1 MSAHARPLAVI
12 LAAALGGCAS
22 QSHRIPREDLMV
34 LAQTDPSARGAK
46 VRVIQGLG
54 NELDPPPAPRASGGV
69 DVVVVAPIWVDGTP
83 HHHGHVHGG
92 GGGGGGPTSPGGGSQ
107 LAKAKKEDA
116 KALLVVAAVVAG
128 ALALTEGLRYDGW
141 VRLHPMHPVHLYGP
155 YGEYTWMPLAQVTP
169 DVAAWADVAIVREG
183 EGPWEPLGRAP
194 LDRVGFT
201 YSLLLGGGQFALLGT
216 DPEAGFQSHLQVG
229 FFPLQVF
236 GVQLDLAYGW
246 AEDDFGNQLFDGRG
260 GVELDL
266 LPLRAGRLHG
276 GVFGVLGVSSRF
288 DDGLQ
293 FDDQDGYLGGGGI
306 LQLELTTRLALTA
319 RGGLTAVHD
328 EHLSELT
335 VGVSIY

>member
-1 MSAHARPLAVI
+1 
-12 LAAALGGCAS
+12 
-22 QSHRIPREDLMV
+22 
-34 LAQTDPSARGAK
+34 
-46 VRVIQGLG
+46 
-54 NELDPPPAPRASGGV
+54 
-69 DVVVVAPIWVDGTP
+69 
-83 HHHGHVHGG
+83 
-92 GGGGGGPTSPGGGSQ
+92 
-107 LAKAKKEDA
+107 
-116 KALLVVAAVVAG
+116 
-128 ALALTEGLRYDGW
+128 
-141 VRLHPMHPVHLYGP
+141 
-155 YGEYTWMPLAQVTP
+155 MPLAQVTP
-169 DVAAWADVAIVREG
+169 DVAAWADVAIVRES

-229 FFPLQVF
+229 YYPLQMF

-246 AEDDFGNQLFDGRG
+246 AEDDFGNTLFDARG

-288 DDGLQ
+288 DDGIQ

-306 LQLELTTRLALTA
+306 LQLELTTRLALTG
-319 RGGLTAVHD
+319 RGGVTRVHD